1 MKKATDKEGNLK
13 EIVEIEGEEL
23 RLILG
28 HRKRFFWLGAGEV
41 ELIQGLLVRGF
52 GVEDEEGD

>member
-1 MKKATDKEGNLK
+1 LKKATDKEGDLK

-28 HRKRFFWLGAGEV
+28 HRKRFFCS
-41 ELIQGLLVRGF
+41 GLEQVRWS
-52 GVEDEEGD
+52 